1 MKYSVIIPAYNVK
14 ATLSR
19 CLDSLVPQLPA
30 DAEVLLVNDGS
41 NDGTEEICRSFA
53 EKNRQIRLVSK
64 NNGGVSSARNAGLEL
79 AAGEYVLFIDADD
92 AVSPNYFSVLDA
104 ALKDSPDMLIFRKR
118 LIGKNGS
125 ESAKPGRVSIFKGK
139 LKSSG
144 YLSKCL
150 RRQELNLIT
159 TKAFKREIIASH
171 GLRFDER
178 LDIGEDKVFAFA
190 FSLCSEKVKSISAA
204 LYCLSV
210 ETPDSLSRRKRDRLC
225 ESVLL
230 EHRLMSDMLKETD
243 IPAECKKMYRQ
254 ALSYSFYRSAY
265 TVVGELRKYDYS
277 GKERRRKTKEIL
289 EAYTGETE
297 YSPETA
303 AGRMIAYPIR
313 KRWAGLVRGL
323 VRCCSKRGGV

>member
-1 MKYSVIIPAYNVK
+1 MNYSVIIPIYNAE
-14 ATLSR
+14 ATLKR
-19 CLDSLVPQLPA
+19 CLDSILEQLTENI
-30 DAEVLLVNDGS
+30 EVLLIDDGS
-41 NDGTEEICRSFA
+41 TDGTIDICREYA
-53 EKNRQIRLVSK
+53 AKCPRITLVEKK
-64 NNGGVSSARNAGLEL
+64 NGGVSSARNVGLEM
-79 AAGEYVLFIDADD
+79 AKGDYILFIDADD
-92 AVSPNYFSVLDA
+92 AVSHDYFTVLDA

-118 LIGKNGS
+118 LIGKNGR

-210 ETPDSLSRRKRDRLC
+210 EAPDSLSRRKRDRLC

-303 AGRMIAYPIR
+303 ACRMIAYPIR